1 MNLFV
6 DPHVLDFHDVHLV
19 EIAVTFAIPF
29 IDERSIQELFR
40 LNHVGIQLSAFQG
53 QTCLFVGDVS
63 IRCNLRFPSGVTCG
77 FSPVAATLSMFRPDW
92 EPHIL

>member
-63 IRCNLRFPSGVTCG
+63 IRCNLRFQSGSRYLVDV
-77 FSPVAATLSMFRPDW
+77 PA
-92 EPHIL
+92 